1 MPSRQKKPTLTQKR
15 LKTKFQKKY
24 STLHGQYTG
33 YTSKNVIRRPPRK
46 ITLRERRAQFLTHMA
61 TVLKGYYDSLPK
73 RSEVEI
79 QIALID
85 GGLFIISSNKDATAE
100 YFYDSLVD
108 KGVKR
113 IRLMMTLYA
122 DELLKATRK
131 STASDRI
138 RKQRHLMKFK
148 SELSGSRRSLMDR
161 RLRNEVAALYMTG
174 RNACIHLD
182 ALNASKSD
190 IVQFCTGALT
200 GKKIALVT
208 SSGKNWHAEQK
219 ILYMLVRA
227 QNLSNLS
234 ITFSGTFRPCRGC
247 FETLSLVK
255 KYYMRNLRF
264 NEHPGHFWNTTNQC
278 HTAIFKL
285 LVEQGKISSEELD
298 EDFDERTLLDPFETT
313 TYRPDLRSIGD
324 DLLEELHYA
333 SDSDS
338 EYEDESDV
346 EIIEID

>member
-1 MPSRQKKPTLTQKR
+1 MPKRTKLDLTQGR
-15 LKTKFQKKY
+15 LKTSFLRKY
-24 STLHGQYTG
+24 PDLHGQYTG
-33 YTSKNVIRRPPRK
+33 YTSRTVVRRPPRR
-46 ITLRERRAQFLTHMA
+46 ITFGERRAQFLTHMA

-79 QIALID
+79 QIAMID
-85 GGLFIISSNKDATAE
+85 GGPILISSNKDSTAE

-108 KGVKR
+108 KSVKR
-113 IRLMMTLYA
+113 IRVQMTLYA
-122 DELLKATRK
+122 DQLLQAARK

-138 RKQRHLMKFK
+138 RKERHLLKFK
-148 SELSGSRRSLMDR
+148 SELSGERRSLMDR
-161 RLRNEVAALYMTG
+161 RLRNEVAGLYMAG
-174 RNACIHLD
+174 RNACVKLD
-182 ALNASKSD
+182 AIESSEKD
-190 IVQFCTGALT
+190 VIQFCTGALT
-200 GKKIALVT
+200 GKTIALVT
-208 SSGKNWHAEQK
+208 ASGKNWHAEQK

-227 QNLSNLS
+227 KTLGNLS

-255 KYYMRNLRF
+255 KYYMKNVRF
-264 NEHPGHFWNTTNQC
+264 NQNPGHFWNTTNQC

-285 LVEQGKISSEELD
+285 LVAQGKMSSDDLE
-298 EDFDERTLLDPFETT
+298 EDFDDRTLLDPVGST

-338 EYEDESDV
+338 DYDEESDV
-346 EIIEID
+346 EIIDID